1 LTTSED
7 ILLAIRE
14 DREVATRED
23 FFMATNTYLLKTQVT
38 PIIQREINLRG
49 VRMTIANV
57 LSEM

>member
-1 LTTSED
+1 LATSED

-14 DREVATRED
+14 DLEVATREHC
-23 FFMATNTYLLKTQVT
+23 FMATNTYLLKTGVT

>member
-1 LTTSED
+1 LATSED

-14 DREVATRED
+14 DLEVATRED
-23 FFMATNTYLLKTQVT
+23 CFMATNTYLLKTKVT